1 MFSKDIKE
9 NKIEIWILFISAVL
23 IVIFQL
29 GLSYQIL
36 NPIIKIDDITDFN
49 SKLSLALNL
58 VPIVL
63 SSYLCKRY
71 WGKLVK
77 DIENNNFDSIY
88 PTLMVAQGT
97 FYTFV
102 GVSAILVAYK
112 ANGGSNEIPLLIGGL
127 KLAFLTSVIGILF
140 SIGAKSYIKEKM
152 DIYVKNKEH
161 IDEYNIYDVLK
172 EISCTLKDIK
182 EQSDRTNKD
191 VKQNIENLAVKN
203 EESLKECGKQIK
215 LLLDDSFSKMAD
227 NVSKINDELN
237 KTKTNMAQINLSSQN
252 FRNKLSKAYI
262 ELGAHIDKLD
272 EKYASHLNKLD
283 ERHTNYLNKLD
294 EGYTSYSLC

>member
-1 MFSKDIKE
+1 MFSIGGIKKNSGELATLLVSAIGIIAAQSYFSDNINIE
-9 NKIEIWILFISAVL
+9 NSGVTISNL
-23 IVIFQL
+23 
-29 GLSYQIL
+29 L
-36 NPIIKIDDITDFN
+36 NI
-49 SKLSLALNL
+49 
-58 VPIVL
+58 VPILL
-63 SSYLCKRY
+63 SVGLCISYWK
-71 WGKLVK
+71 KLVK

-172 EISCTLKDIK
+172 EISCTLKDMK
-182 EQSDRTNKD
+182 EQSDKTNKD

-252 FRNKLSKAYI
+252 FRNKGSLSNV
-262 ELGAHIDKLD
+262 GV
-272 EKYASHLNKLD
+272 
-283 ERHTNYLNKLD
+283 
-294 EGYTSYSLC
+294 